1 MGEWLWVCSFSF
13 LWGFVE
19 ELNVFQQRTSYA
31 IQEYGISLQQ
41 MIGLGE
47 PGMYQSQSEA
57 VSAMA
62 ISVGIAAILTI
73 VAALYCVIKNQGSR
87 KNAVL
92 RGLCFWQFAVSS
104 FHFDL

>member
-1 MGEWLWVCSFSF
+1 MGEWLWVCSFRF

-19 ELNVFQQRTSYA
+19 ELNVFQQRTNYA

-41 MIGLGE
+41 MIGLGK
-47 PGMYQSQSEA
+47 PGMRQSQSEA

-62 ISVGIAAILTI
+62 ISVGIPAILTI
-73 VAALYCVIKNQGSR
+73 VAALYCVIKDQGSR
-87 KNAVL
+87 KKCRIAGALFLAV
-92 RGLCFWQFAVSS
+92 CS